1 MIARRPAT
9 PRRLVAT
16 PSATAAACLGVL
28 EPSVAITGLTMGQL
42 SLLDLVEAVLAQTG
56 PASVTVSTW
65 TSGIRD
71 IERAAWLLES
81 GAIQSFALLTDRS
94 FPGRQPA
101 YCQALVARFGVGAI
115 RSTRTHAK
123 FALIRNDRWD
133 ICIRSSMNL
142 NANPRFEQF
151 DLDDS
156 AVLCDYFGVHADA
169 QPAGFDDEAVAAQW
183 ADHERAE
190 TPRAKAARLVR
201 EKRAKVLLARRGVVL

>member
-1 MIARRPAT
+1 
-9 PRRLVAT
+9 
-16 PSATAAACLGVL
+16 
-28 EPSVAITGLTMGQL
+28 MGQF
-42 SLLDLVEAVLAQTG
+42 SLLDLVEAVLAETG
-56 PASVTVSTW
+56 PANVTVSTW

-81 GAIQSFALLTDRS
+81 GSIKSFALLTDRS

-101 YCQALVARFGVGAI
+101 YCRALVARFGVGAI

-123 FALIRNDRWD
+123 FALIRNDGWN

-156 AVLCDYFGVHADA
+156 TVLCEYFGTHADT
-169 QPAGFDDEAVAAQW
+169 QPIGFNEAATAEQW
-183 ADHERAE
+183 SDRDLVD

-201 EKRAKVLLARRGVVL
+201 EKRAKALLARHGVVL